1 MTETATVVKTE
12 GRYAV
17 VRLEKKAECDK
28 CGLCV
33 FGKNAAFT
41 EMRAANDA
49 GAVEGDEVI
58 VQRSRDGRFL
68 GAILVFL
75 IPLILIGLASVIS
88 VLWVK
93 KDIWILILSLIFLF
107 LWYTILAVIDKK
119 LQRLSSFEPKIVA
132 ILKKGGIEDDKGNN
146 GQDGV

>member
-1 MTETATVVKTE
+1 MTETATVVKIE
-12 GRYAV
+12 GKYAV
-17 VRLEKKAECDK
+17 VRLEKKAECEK

-33 FGKNAAFT
+33 FGKNAAYT

-49 GAVEGDEVI
+49 GAVEGDGVI
-58 VQRSRDGRFL
+58 VRRSKDGRFL

-75 IPLILIGLASVIS
+75 IPLILIGVAAGIS
-88 VLWVK
+88 LLWIK

-119 LQRLSSFEPKIVA
+119 LQRLSSFAPRIVE
-132 ILKKGGIEDDKGNN
+132 ILQKGGIEDDKGNN

>member
-1 MTETATVVKTE
+1 MTETATVVKIE
-12 GRYAV
+12 GKYAV

-75 IPLILIGLASVIS
+75 IPLILIGVAAGIS
-88 VLWVK
+88 LLWIK

-107 LWYTILAVIDKK
+107 LWYTILEVIDKK
-119 LQRLSSFEPKIVA
+119 LQRLSGFAPRIVE
-132 ILKKGGIEDDKGNN
+132 ILQKGGKNDDKGNN